1 MSVAPAASG
10 RRTAEADQEAG
21 ARLAAGSGREASAR
35 VAAAT
40 EETTAEAGWKA
51 GGGTGTGP
59 DGGARDGARRPVRR
73 RIAARVPVLL
83 RDAGFRRYWSGQ
95 TISMFGDQVSSVA
108 LPLIAVLTLRA
119 SPAQMGF
126 LAALVWLPSLL
137 FGLHAG
143 ALADRRGHW
152 RAMMIVADLG
162 RAALLASIPVCY
174 ALGVLRIGQLYAI
187 ALGTGAFSV
196 LFTVCQPT
204 LFVALVPS
212 DSYVAGNSLIY
223 GSRALSF
230 TGGPST
236 GGVLVQLFGAPFAV
250 IADGLSFL
258 GSAFFLGRIRAA
270 EPAPAEPGPGAL
282 TAGARFIKGSP
293 VVRWSLLSVAIIN
306 FFNFVFFA
314 LFVLYATRSL
324 HVRPG
329 VLGLVLGAGAVGGVL
344 GALCTGRLSAR
355 FGAGRLYTASCLV
368 FTAPLAL
375 VPLAG
380 GPEPVILA
388 MLFAA
393 EFVSGFGVMALDISI
408 GSIFAAVIPDQLRS
422 RVSGAFQAV
431 NYGTR
436 PLGALAGGLFG
447 TVLGLR
453 PTLWIAAVGGMTGFA
468 VLLFSPLP
476 RFRLAAS

>member
-1 MSVAPAASG
+1 MSVAPAASA
-10 RRTAEADQEAG
+10 RRTAEAGHEAG
-21 ARLAAGSGREASAR
+21 AGLAAD
-35 VAAAT
+35 
-40 EETTAEAGWKA
+40 AGQEP
-51 GGGTGTGP
+51 GGGAGTGR
-59 DGGARDGARRPVRR
+59 GGGARRPVRR
-73 RIAARVPVLL
+73 RIGGRVPVLL

-95 TISMFGDQVSSVA
+95 TISMFGDQISSVA
-108 LPLIAVLTLRA
+108 LPLVAVLTLRA
-119 SPAQMGF
+119 SAAQMGV

-162 RAALLASIPVCY
+162 RAALLASIPVCD
-174 ALGVLRIGQLYAI
+174 ALGVLTIWLLYAV

-212 DSYVAGNSLIY
+212 GSYLEGNSLIY

-230 TGGPST
+230 TGGPSA
-236 GGVLVQLFGAPFAV
+236 GGVLVQVLGAPFAV
-250 IADGLSFL
+250 VADGLSFL
-258 GSAFFLGRIRAA
+258 GSALFLGRIGVA
-270 EPAPAEPGPGAL
+270 EPAPSEPGPGAL

-293 VVRWSLLSVAIIN
+293 VVRWSLLAVAIIN

-329 VLGLVLGAGAVGGVL
+329 LLGLVLGAGAVGGVL
-344 GALCTGRLSAR
+344 GAMATRRLSAR

-368 FTAPLAL
+368 FTAPLML

-393 EFVSGFGVMALDISI
+393 EFASGFGVMALDII
-408 GSIFAAVIPDQLRS
+408 LGSIFAAVIPGQLMS

-436 PLGALAGGLFG
+436 PLGALAGGFLG
-447 TVLGLR
+447 TALGLR
-453 PTLWIAAVGGMTGFA
+453 PTLWLAAVGGMAGFA

-476 RFRLAAS
+476 RFRLPGG